1 MTNSEFGH
9 KYMPITSS
17 SMYEYPYTSA
27 SMGDSPYIPTASQS
41 YYDGDDNDGM
51 RSQFRGP
58 HAYTSTQ
65 ANYAFEPS
73 ARTAAGMMDYMYPSN
88 TTMIAG
94 MGGGVAST
102 RFANNMARGCIAG
115 GVGSLVYSVADGLW
129 HQRVPQI

>member
-1 MTNSEFGH
+1 
-9 KYMPITSS
+9 
-17 SMYEYPYTSA
+17 MYEYPYTSA

-73 ARTAAGMMDYMYPSN
+73 ARTAGMMDYMYPSN

-102 RFANNMARGCIAG
+102 RFANNVARGCIAG